1 MGGRGFLG
9 LGKRVEWGGF
19 ALLNSGETNEGIHK
33 GGIVMRQNGK
43 WNDLPCSFA
52 EYLICKK

>member
-9 LGKRVEWGGF
+9 LGKRVESGGF

-33 GGIVMRQNGK
+33 GCIVMRQNGK
-43 WNDLPCSFA
+43 WNDLPCSLA
-52 EYLICKK
+52 EY